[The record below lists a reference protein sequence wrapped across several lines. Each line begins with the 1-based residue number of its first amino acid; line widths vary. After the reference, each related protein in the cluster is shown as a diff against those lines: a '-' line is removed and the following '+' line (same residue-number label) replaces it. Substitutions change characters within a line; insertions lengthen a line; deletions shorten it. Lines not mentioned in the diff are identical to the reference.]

1 MYRPFILP
9 NMSNYIKECTNKS
22 LEKYFRPLANA
33 NSNTNTNA
41 NSNANSN
48 ANTNTNTNV
57 SDNNIILFTAGF
69 FVGGVLSIVFVSN
82 FSLYF

>member
-1 MYRPFILP
+1 
-9 NMSNYIKECTNKS
+9 MSNYIKECTNKS

-33 NSNTNTNA
+33 NSNANSNTNA
-41 NSNANSN
+41 NTKENAF
-48 ANTNTNTNV
+48 ANV
-57 SDNNIILFTAGF
+57 SDNNMILFTAGF